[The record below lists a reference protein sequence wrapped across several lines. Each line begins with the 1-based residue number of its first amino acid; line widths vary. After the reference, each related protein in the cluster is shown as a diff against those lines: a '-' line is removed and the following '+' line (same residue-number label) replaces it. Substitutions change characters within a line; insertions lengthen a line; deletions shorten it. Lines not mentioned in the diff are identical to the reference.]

1 MRSAAK
7 ILLTVS
13 AVSLASVLGHSALAA
28 TVSGS
33 ITGPDGKP
41 FMGAFVVAENMQN
54 QMTVSVLSDEHGCYH
69 ISNLPAASYKVQ
81 ITATGFSS
89 DPRTDMRLAADEGA
103 SIDFTLRTA
112 PVAWGDL
119 STWQGRQLLPHTANH
134 DLSHQDIFFTT
145 CWQSCH
151 SFQKRMAPNTGELG

>member
-54 QMTVSVLSDEHGCYH
+54 QMTVSVLSDEHGRYH

-81 ITATGFSS
+81 ITATGFAS

-112 PVAWGDL
+112 PVAL
-119 STWQGRQLLPHTANH
+119 GRSQHLAGPTAPASYREPRSQPPGQFLHHLLAVLPLIPEAHGPQHRGA
-134 DLSHQDIFFTT
+134 
-145 CWQSCH
+145 
-151 SFQKRMAPNTGELG
+151 R